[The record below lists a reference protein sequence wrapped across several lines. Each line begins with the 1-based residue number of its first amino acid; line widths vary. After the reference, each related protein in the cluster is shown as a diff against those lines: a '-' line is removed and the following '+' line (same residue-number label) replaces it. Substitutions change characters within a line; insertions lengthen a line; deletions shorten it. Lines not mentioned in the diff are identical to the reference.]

1 MAWSYDR
8 LWFLLIKK
16 KIKRTDL
23 IALAGLNSTAISKMG
38 KDQPVSL
45 EIIGKLCKY
54 FNCRI
59 EDLVEYVPEEE
70 KIDFTKATKQE
81 NTQDKA
87 R

>member
-59 EDLVEYVPEEE
+59 EDLVEYVPDANNAADTNSVSVQG
-70 KIDFTKATKQE
+70 K
-81 NTQDKA
+81 
-87 R
+87 RV